1 MFRRLLAFTAAA
13 LLAGAAASTTVLLV
27 AGYRYAPVRSYEVT
41 VELSESAT
49 EEHKSAIRSE
59 LDDAP
64 GEVVFEN
71 REEALAR
78 FRKEWKDDPERVAGV
93 QVESMSESF
102 RLTSE
107 GREFDC
113 APIPRIRELP
123 GVERLWVVMEPTA
136 SRPGAEI
143 GC

>member
-1 MFRRLLAFTAAA
+1 MLVVAAAA
-13 LLAGAAASTTVLLV
+13 LFAGAAASSTVMLV
-27 AGYRYAPVRSYEVT
+27 SGWRYAPVRSFEVT
-41 VELSESAT
+41 VELADSAT
-49 EEHKSAIRSE
+49 EEHKAAVRSE
-59 LDDAP
+59 LDDVP
-64 GEVVFEN
+64 GEVVFES
-71 REEALAR
+71 REEALTR

-123 GVERLWVVMEPTA
+123 GVERLWVVMQPTA